1 MNNEL
6 GLSKKL
12 VKEFEDKMFTSK
24 NMDEFKD
31 FIVKYFRSHKGLKI
45 TMSKERL
52 KELEKPEKLESWTM
66 NDIVSM
72 ALLNSR
78 LNRRVKEI

>member
-12 VKEFEDKMFTSK
+12 IKEFEDKMFSSK

-31 FIVKYFRSHKGLKI
+31 FIVRYFRSHKGLKI

-52 KELEKPEKLESWTM
+52 KELEKPEQLVGWSM
-66 NDIVSM
+66 DDIVTM

-78 LNRRVKEI
+78 LRKRVLEN